1 MKHMMLD
8 CYGANRDT
16 CNDLKYIYNLLNEMA
31 HELKLKPICPPQ
43 LVPYYYGVVPEDDG
57 ISAFLLLEGGHITL
71 HAFPYR
77 ECYFIDL
84 YSPVDFDDK
93 ILEKLL
99 SKRLGYEEKLSII
112 NVKDRNIESYK
123 KLKYD
128 PQKDFGPHIL
138 MKVVADKEVTYERI
152 ADFLENL
159 VPNINMTPITRA
171 TVLKSSLKNPKYLS
185 GIILIAQSHISFH
198 YNYKTKEIFFDIFS
212 CCYFDFSC
220 LEGILG
226 QFGEIK
232 SYEVVARGTK
242 HVSKLSKDPFNG
254 GKAAQS
260 KWLKSVE

>member
-16 CNDLKYIYNLLNEMA
+16 CNDLKYIYNLMNEMA
-31 HELKLKPICPPQ
+31 HELHLTPICPPQ

-57 ISAFLLLEGGHITL
+57 ISAYLLLEGGHITL

-84 YSPVDFDDK
+84 YSPIDFEDK
-93 ILEKLL
+93 VLERLL
-99 SKRLGYEEKLSII
+99 NKRLGYEEKLSFI
-112 NVKDRNIESYK
+112 NVKDRSKESYN

-128 PQKDFGPHIL
+128 PEKDFGPHIL
-138 MKVVADKEVTYERI
+138 MKVQAKENINAEII
-152 ADFLENL
+152 ADFLEHL

-171 TVLKSSLKNPKYLS
+171 TVLKSSLTDPKFIS

-198 YNYKTKEIFFDIFS
+198 YNYITKEIFFDIFS

-220 LEGILG
+220 LEGILSN
-226 QFGEIK
+226 FGEIK

-242 HVSKLSKDPFNG
+242 HISKLSKDPYNG
-254 GKAAQS
+254 GKKAQS
-260 KWLKSVE
+260 NWLKSVQ